1 MAKTTYVY
9 KGKKRPE
16 SIGVKKTFDSKEL
29 TPKTLERL
37 KSMGWEKEKPKA
49 KPKAKK
55 KSKGDK

>member
-29 TPKTLERL
+29 TPKKLERL
-37 KSMGWEKEKPKA
+37 KSMGWEKEKTKA
-49 KPKAKK
+49 TSFKLQA
-55 KSKGDK
+55 